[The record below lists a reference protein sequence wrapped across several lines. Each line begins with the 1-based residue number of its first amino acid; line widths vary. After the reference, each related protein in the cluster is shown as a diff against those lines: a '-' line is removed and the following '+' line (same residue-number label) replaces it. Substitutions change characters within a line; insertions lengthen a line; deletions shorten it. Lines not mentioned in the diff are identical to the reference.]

1 MLVFLQKRQYD
12 VMSMSGQIAS
22 IPNAF
27 TAARIILIPCFVVAF
42 YLPTPHA
49 GIITASIFCLA
60 GITDWLD
67 GYLARKLNQTSRFG
81 AFLDPVA
88 DKLIVAV
95 ALVLLV
101 GRYGSVWITI
111 PAAIIVSREIAISA
125 LREWMAEI
133 GKRTKVSVSYI
144 GKLKTFIQIISII
157 LLLSQPADWQ
167 IIWVKAGIALMYLA
181 AVLTLWSMV
190 SYLRAAWS
198 AITESP

>member
-1 MLVFLQKRQYD
+1 
-12 VMSMSGQIAS
+12 MSGQIAS

-49 GIITASIFCLA
+49 GMITASIFCLA

-67 GYLARKLNQTSRFG
+67 GYLARRLNQTSRFG

-101 GRYGSVWITI
+101 GRYGSVWVTI

-144 GKLKTFIQIISII
+144 GKLKTFIQIIAII

-167 IIWVKAGIALMYLA
+167 LIWVKIGIVMMYLA
-181 AVLTLWSMV
+181 AFLTLWSMV

-198 AITESP
+198 ALTEAS

>member
-1 MLVFLQKRQYD
+1 M
-12 VMSMSGQIAS
+12 
-22 IPNAF
+22 
-27 TAARIILIPCFVVAF
+27 IPCFVIAF
-42 YLPTPHA
+42 YLPTKQA
-49 GIITASIFCLA
+49 GLITAGIFCLA

-67 GYLARKLNQTSRFG
+67 GFLARVLNQTSRFG

-101 GRYGSVWITI
+101 GEYGKVWLTI

-133 GKRTKVSVSYI
+133 GKRTNVAVSYI
-144 GKLKTFIQIISII
+144 GKIKTFIQIISII
-157 LLLSQPADWQ
+157 VLLAHPADWDLY
-167 IIWVKAGIALMYLA
+167 WVKVGVVLMYLA

-190 SYLRAAWS
+190 SYLKAAWS
-198 AITESP
+198 AITE